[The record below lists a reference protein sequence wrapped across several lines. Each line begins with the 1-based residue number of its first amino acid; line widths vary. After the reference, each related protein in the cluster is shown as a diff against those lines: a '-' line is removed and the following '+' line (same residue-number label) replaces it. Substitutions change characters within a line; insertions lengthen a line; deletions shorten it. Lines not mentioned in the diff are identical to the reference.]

1 MFSTPPLI
9 EIPRPPDSP
18 DLLTTT
24 SLLPGGTSLGMV
36 MSVSPWLVMM
46 SMSSSRV
53 MARWTPSRLTLQLLV
68 MSEAGG
74 GRSLTKFYLHLYQWD
89 FINRSNIPT

>member
-1 MFSTPPLI
+1 MFSTPPLM

-24 SLLPGGTSLGMV
+24 SRLPGGTSLGMV

-53 MARWTPSRLTLQLLV
+53 IPRWRPSKLTLQIFVL
-68 MSEAGG
+68 SETGG
-74 GRSLTKFYLHLYQWD
+74 GPSLTEFYLHLYQWD